1 MYYIQVHT
9 IIHAII
15 HNLCDA
21 LTRLLQYLASFAE
34 CQHCKRNKI
43 KVKFIYIKCFIF
55 YAIINYQFR
64 QVI

>member
-1 MYYIQVHT
+1 MYCIQVHT

-43 KVKFIYIKCFIF
+43 KVKFLPGKSHFGQHVSGF
-55 YAIINYQFR
+55 TQS
-64 QVI
+64 

>member
-34 CQHCKRNKI
+34 CQRNKI
-43 KVKFIYIKCFIF
+43 KVKFLPGKSHFGQHVLRF
-55 YAIINYQFR
+55 TQS
-64 QVI
+64 